1 MSADVTIWIAFGA
14 GMLSFLNPCTL
25 PIFPIYLSYIT
36 GVSVKELEENK
47 DMKVRRKLLTHS
59 LFFLLG
65 VSLIFMSLG
74 LGVTFLGKMASS
86 LVSGST
92 GLLVQRIVGIFI
104 IVMGLVVAGW
114 LNIMPLMKEKR
125 FQLAKKPTGYLGTV
139 LVGAGFA
146 AGWTPCIGPIFASIL
161 LVAGSHPT
169 EGAFYTIAYIIG
181 FAIPFIV
188 LTFFIGSTRWI
199 VRYSERIMKV
209 GGSIMI
215 AMGVLLFSG
224 QMTKISSFIL
234 RIVEDSWISNLG

>member
-1 MSADVTIWIAFGA
+1 MGADVTIWIAFVA
-14 GMLSFLNPCTL
+14 GVLSFLNPCTL

-36 GVSVKELEENK
+36 GVSVKELETNK

-74 LGVTFLGKMASS
+74 LSVTFLGKMAGN

-104 IVMGLVVAGW
+104 IVMGLFVAGW
-114 LNIMPLMKEKR
+114 INIMPLMKEKR
-125 FQLAKKPTGYLGTV
+125 LQIAKKPAGYLGTV

-161 LVAGSHPT
+161 LIAGSNPT
-169 EGAFYTIAYIIG
+169 QGSLYTIVYILG

-215 AMGVLLFSG
+215 AMGVLLFTG
-224 QMTKISSFIL
+224 QMTKISSFLL
-234 RIVEDSWISNLG
+234 RFVEDSWISNLG

>member
-1 MSADVTIWIAFGA
+1 MGADVTIWIAFVA
-14 GMLSFLNPCTL
+14 GVLSFLNPCTL

-36 GVSVKELEENK
+36 GVSVKELETNK

-74 LGVTFLGKMASS
+74 LSVTFLGKMAGN
-86 LVSGST
+86 LISGST

-104 IVMGLVVAGW
+104 IVMGLFVAGW
-114 LNIMPLMKEKR
+114 INIMPLMKEKR
-125 FQLAKKPTGYLGTV
+125 LQIAKKPAGYLGTV

-161 LVAGSHPT
+161 LIAGSNPT
-169 EGAFYTIAYIIG
+169 QGSLYTIVYILG

-215 AMGVLLFSG
+215 AMGVLLFTG
-224 QMTKISSFIL
+224 QMTKISSFLL
-234 RIVEDSWISNLG
+234 RFVEDSWISNLG

>member
-125 FQLAKKPTGYLGTV
+125 FQLAKKPAGYLGTV